1 MLVDDEE
8 IGMSRFLA
16 FGAAAVTAAFLG
28 GSAGYL
34 YWKQGDTAS
43 DPLAD
48 CREGQVG
55 GASIGGPFT
64 LLDKAGQAVTD
75 KEIITRPTLVYF
87 GYTFCPDVCP
97 FDMSRNV
104 EAIKLLEEK
113 GEDVGLVFVTI
124 DPERDTPEVV
134 GDYAAN
140 LDEGVIGL
148 SGSKEQIKAAADAYR
163 VYYKAQ
169 PSDDGYYLVDHT
181 AFTYLMLPGI
191 GFADFYKR
199 EASPE
204 QIANGAACMI
214 DASAG

>member
-1 MLVDDEE
+1 
-8 IGMSRFLA
+8 MSRFLA
-16 FGAAAVTAAFLG
+16 FGAAAVVAAFLG
-28 GSAGYL
+28 GTAGYL
-34 YWKQGDTAS
+34 YWKQGDQAA
-43 DPLAD
+43 DPLAK

-55 GASIGGPFT
+55 GATIGGPFT
-64 LLDKAGQAVTD
+64 LLDKAGQAITD
-75 KEIITRPTLVYF
+75 KEVITRPTLVYF

-104 EAIKLLEEK
+104 EAISLLEEQ
-113 GEDVGLVFVTI
+113 GHDVGLVFVTI

-134 GDYAAN
+134 GDYASN
-140 LDEGVIGL
+140 LDTRVIGL

-169 PSDDGYYLVDHT
+169 AAEDGYYLVDHT

-214 DASAG
+214 DAAAG